1 MKGSSVVALLATVAP
16 AHAETSNPLGKVLQL
31 IGDLSA
37 KIIVEGE
44 NADKAYKEYFE
55 WCDDTDKNTRY
66 EIKSTKASKEKL
78 EASIQ
83 KLNADIDV
91 ATAKIEDLA
100 NSITETEAELKGTT
114 KLRKKEE
121 AQFTAAEGELV
132 STVDTLDRAIGIL
145 DRETAKNPAAF
156 AQIDM
161 SSMQKMLEGITVVID
176 AAAISA
182 SDRTKL
188 VALVQSS
195 NDDDD
200 TGAPA
205 PDAYKHRSG
214 GILDLLDDLKEK
226 AESELSELRKTE
238 TAAKHT
244 FNMLRQSM
252 EGQLG
257 ADSKDMNEEKSGKAA
272 DEEQQGVDSG
282 DLVVAKKQLV
292 AAEEA
297 LKKLHFECMSL
308 AAEHEQSIA
317 SRKEE
322 LEAIATAKKIL
333 EDTTS
338 GAVDKVYSFLEV
350 SSTTERKFK
359 ITWMIKHLAR
369 EQHSASLAQLAS
381 RIGAVMQ
388 YSHGADVFAKVKGLI
403 GDMITKLEKE
413 AAEEADEKA
422 YCDEEMAK
430 TEAKKSELEDAIESL
445 STKIDQASSKSSA
458 LKSEVKKLQ
467 AELATLAETQA
478 KMDTIRQDEKAAYD
492 EAKAD
497 LELGLSGVQKALEV
511 LREYYQGGAAALVQ
525 NDATFGAFMQQPAK
539 PEMHSKAAGAGGGI
553 IGILEVCESDFA
565 KNLAQVE
572 REEAEAADDY
582 ETTTQENKV
591 TRAAKEQDV
600 KYNTAEF
607 SSLDKSIVEL
617 TGDKETASTELGA
630 VDEYYGKIKERCIA
644 KPETYEERT
653 KRRTAEIA
661 GLKQALSVLEEE
673 TALVQK
679 RSLRH
684 SHLRA

>member
-16 AHAETSNPLGKVLQL
+16 AHAETANPLGKVLQL

-37 KIIVEGE
+37 KISSEGE
-44 NADKAYKEYFE
+44 AADKAYHEYFE

-66 EIKSTKASKEKL
+66 EIKTNSASKEKL

-91 ATAKIEDLA
+91 ATSKIEDLA
-100 NSITETEAELKGTT
+100 NSVTETEAELKGTT
-114 KLRKKEE
+114 KLRKKEGS
-121 AQFTAAEGELV
+121 QFMAAEGELV

-145 DRETAKNPAAF
+145 EREMAKNPAAF

-176 AAAISA
+176 AAAISV

-195 NDDDD
+195 SEDDD

-205 PDAYKHRSG
+205 PDAYKNHSG
-214 GILDLLDDLKEK
+214 GIVDLLSDLKEK
-226 AESELSELRKTE
+226 AESELSELRKAE

-257 ADSKDMNEEKSGKAA
+257 ADTKDMNEEKSGKAA
-272 DEEQQGVDSG
+272 NEEQLGGDSG
-282 DLVVAKKQLV
+282 DLVVTKKQLA

-297 LKKLHFECMSL
+297 LKKLHYECMSL
-308 AAEHEQSIA
+308 AAEHEKSIA

-338 GAVDKVYSFLEV
+338 GAVAKVYSFLEV

-445 STKIDQASSKSSA
+445 TTKMDQASSKSAA

-478 KMDTIRQDEKAAYD
+478 KMDTIRIDEKAAYD

-511 LREYYQGGAAALVQ
+511 LREYYQGAAALVQ
-525 NDATFGAFMQQPAK
+525 NDATFGAFMQQPAE
-539 PEMHSKAAGAGGGI
+539 PVMHSKAAGAGGGI
-553 IGILEVCESDFA
+553 IGILEVCESDFSN
-565 KNLAQVE
+565 NLAQVE
-572 REEAEAADDY
+572 REEAEAAEDY

-591 TRAAKEQDV
+591 TKAAKEQDV

-617 TGDKETASTELGA
+617 TGDKETASTELAA
-630 VDEYYGKIKERCIA
+630 VDEYHGKIKERCIA

-673 TALVQK
+673 TSLVQK